1 MRTSTQAAQRV
12 VLALAAA
19 ATAVAGAALPAQA
32 SPTGAAHGDRSDAVE
47 LPPGGGHPVS
57 AQEGAGSGDVRATAV
72 APAGCTPGLTRSR
85 TLLTEGFEGPLPGT
99 DFTEGWAHSSDGT
112 PSGTFH
118 TQSFSPGGQ
127 VYDEFH
133 PLFLDDAWS
142 VAGTRTVLSF
152 LIRGTNAGATPPES
166 NVAVRV
172 NDEWWSLYDLE
183 PDEWFRI
190 SIDVTV
196 ADTDVNDYLDVM
208 FLHAYDPSVIDT
220 ELELDDVQLISCTPP
235 SASGV
240 RGDWTGEGL
249 VDVLGVTGDGA
260 LYLYPGRGNGTV
272 ASGTQVGAGWGAM
285 TWMGS
290 PGDITGDR
298 RTDLLARRSDG
309 VLFRYDGRGAG
320 AFGSATQV
328 GTGWNGM
335 TAIATGGDLN
345 GDRVNDVLG
354 RHADGRLFQYGITA
368 AGRLTS
374 AKQVGSGW
382 NGMRDLVALGDVD
395 GDRRADL
402 LGVHTNGDLYLY
414 FGAASGLR
422 NGGKVGSGWGAMELV
437 SSPGDLNRDGR
448 GDVVARSASG
458 DLWFYAGTATGVRA
472 GVRIGTGWGA
482 MTRLL

>member
-1 MRTSTQAAQRV
+1 MRTRTQAARRA
-12 VLALAAA
+12 VLGLAVA
-19 ATAVAGAALPAQA
+19 ATAVAGSALPSQA
-32 SPTGAAHGDRSDAVE
+32 TPTGAAQGDRSDAVE
-47 LPPGGGHPVS
+47 LPVGDGHSVS
-57 AQEGAGSGDVRATAV
+57 AQAAGSGDVGAAAV
-72 APAGCTPGLTRSR
+72 TPSACPPAMVRRDVIS
-85 TLLTEGFEGPLPGT
+85 EGFETALPGEPFTNGWYRDQHAAGVGSWYAGSTAPT
-99 DFTEGWAHSSDGT
+99 DTET
-112 PSGTFH
+112 TFLMYLPE
-118 TQSFSPGGQ
+118 T
-127 VYDEFH
+127 
-133 PLFLDDAWS
+133 S
-142 VAGTRTVLSF
+142 VAPGSRTWVSF
-152 LIRGTNAGATPPES
+152 LIRGTEGAGDFPGES
-166 NVAVRV
+166 NVGFFA
-172 NDEWWSLYDLE
+172 NDDVWSLFDLE

-190 SIDVTV
+190 TIEITETTTQRENGFLDMGFGHYLDPAQPDTV
-196 ADTDVNDYLDVM
+196 AAV
-208 FLHAYDPSVIDT
+208 
-220 ELELDDVQLISCTPP
+220 DDVQVFTCAPAP
-235 SASGV
+235 VSGV

-320 AFGSATQV
+320 ALGSATQV

-382 NGMRDLVALGDVD
+382 NGMRALVALGDID

-402 LGVHTNGDLYLY
+402 LGVHSNGDLYLY
-414 FGAASGLR
+414 HGAATGLR

-448 GDVVARSASG
+448 GDVVARAASG